1 MPTSPGTG
9 SRLLPRC
16 CEQGRFSWG
25 SALGEKGHGGQPGQ
39 GGDTTGHAEA
49 LLFPQHRG
57 LSKTEHQ
64 AGPDLACRGGC
75 SLDSAPRARSHLRAP
90 ECLESRCLC
99 PGAFLSPDPLPP
111 GGAWP
116 GPLSSTPCP
125 HPRAHSASSSGNLA
139 PTTCSAPLWAP
150 GLSRVP
156 APISLTL
163 TLSTRS
169 SEPRSPVL
177 LWNLGL
183 HCSMDRGDELGAAG
197 RWGGLQV

>member
-1 MPTSPGTG
+1 MSREGSP
-9 SRLLPRC
+9 
-16 CEQGRFSWG
+16 
-25 SALGEKGHGGQPGQ
+25 GGQPWARR
-39 GGDTTGHAEA
+39 DTGVSPGREGTPRVTLRLSSSPSTEA
-49 LLFPQHRG
+49 SPRLNTRL
-57 LSKTEHQ
+57 
-64 AGPDLACRGGC
+64 GPDLACRGGC

-125 HPRAHSASSSGNLA
+125 HLRAHSTSSSGNLA
-139 PTTCSAPLWAP
+139 PATCSAPLWAP

-177 LWNLGL
+177 LWKLGL